1 MKGKN
6 EQTSK
11 INGKNTL
18 MDFLNELSIDR
29 AVAHVPLSN
38 QLSLD
43 REPHVLHETRAWTYG
58 NHSF

>member
-11 INGKNTL
+11 IKGKNKL

-29 AVAHVPLSN
+29 AAALFPLSN

-43 REPHVLHETRAWTYG
+43 IEPHVQYETRAWTYG